1 MTLYNISG
9 VTLIFLIVQVLKVW
23 VAKKPPGFGFVL
35 MSRACDAELAVEC
48 LHSTEICGNRLIIKT
63 FEHFNILSV
72 TE

>member
-35 MSRACDAELAVEC
+35 MSRACDAELAAEC
-48 LHSTEICGNRLIIKT
+48 LHGTEICGNR
-63 FEHFNILSV
+63 
-72 TE
+72 